1 MIVLDASAAVDFLLR
16 DADGYD
22 WIEQRLLEAGQSAA
36 PHLLD
41 SEVAHVLRKH
51 VAGGRLD
58 EGRAADALHDLD
70 ELPLDRYAARPLLG
84 RIWELRH
91 NLSGYDATYVAL
103 AEALDAPLITSE
115 RRLLELPRST
125 SSVVIESRLGRRPGD
140 DPPPRAER
148 PG

>member
-1 MIVLDASAAVDFLLR
+1 VIVLDASAAIDFLLH
-16 DADGYD
+16 DEESFD
-22 WIEQRLLEAGQSAA
+22 WLEQRLLEDGQVTA

-51 VAGGRLD
+51 VVGGRLD
-58 EGRAADALHDLD
+58 EGRAAEVLRDLD
-70 ELPLDRYAARPLLG
+70 ELPLERYAARPLLG

-115 RRLLELPRST
+115 RRLLDLPAAASQA
-125 SSVVIESRLGRRPGD
+125 VIESRHGRRP
-140 DPPPRAER
+140 AE
-148 PG
+148 